1 MKIVHKGFNLI
12 MSLSE
17 NQVTVLSVENVHAYT
32 EILQDIWNQAQG
44 GDGNFILSD
53 KEKMIKISQNVEC
66 IFNPF
71 SLKCNDRKIINHLY
85 QQIKEQ
91 SDDFFLEKTMKMNTE
106 LNQFID
112 ALLMQMPYALKHNQ
126 EMDIMNLLKIYD
138 VEFESGA
145 ETVLEQII
153 EYLRV
158 MSKLCRINIYVF
170 VGLKQFLNTEELKEL
185 YEFAFYEKISILVV
199 ESVHT
204 PLIEGEKGWIIDS
217 DLCIIEL

>member
-1 MKIVHKGFNLI
+1 MKIVHKGLNLT

-17 NQVTVLSVENVHAYT
+17 NQVTVLSVENVHVYA
-32 EILQDIWNQAQG
+32 EILQDIWNQTQG
-44 GDGNFILSD
+44 GDGSFILSD
-53 KEKMIKISQNVEC
+53 KEKILKISKNVEC

-91 SDDFFLEKTMKMNTE
+91 VDGFFLEETMTINTE

-126 EMDIMNLLKIYD
+126 EMDIMNLLKLYD
-138 VEFESGA
+138 VEFESNA
-145 ETVLEQII
+145 ESILERII

-158 MSKLCRINIYVF
+158 MSKLCGINIYVF
-170 VGLKQFLNTEELKEL
+170 VGLKQFLRAEELQEL
-185 YEFAFYEKISILVV
+185 YKFAFYEKISIIIV

>member
-1 MKIVHKGFNLI
+1 MKIVHKGLNLT

-17 NQVTVLSVENVHAYT
+17 NQVTVLSVENVHAYA
-32 EILQDIWNQAQG
+32 EILQDIWNQTQG
-44 GDGNFILSD
+44 GDGSFILSD
-53 KEKMIKISQNVEC
+53 KEKILKISKNVEC

-85 QQIKEQ
+85 QQIKEHV
-91 SDDFFLEKTMKMNTE
+91 DGFFLEETMTINTE

-126 EMDIMNLLKIYD
+126 EMDIMNLLKLYD
-138 VEFESGA
+138 VEFESNA
-145 ETVLEQII
+145 ESILERII

-158 MSKLCRINIYVF
+158 MSKLSGINIYVF
-170 VGLKQFLNTEELKEL
+170 VGLKQFLRAEELKEL
-185 YEFAFYEKISILVV
+185 YKFAFYEKISIIIV
-199 ESVHT
+199 ESIHT
-204 PLIEGEKGWIIDS
+204 TLIEGEKGWIIDS